1 MAFFIATIQ
10 SAAGEMKQLTIE
22 AATPFAARQFLRRR
36 GIRALELQLDRSGPS
51 TSKQRSESAFIANY
65 LTRDGKPAST
75 TIQAVDERSA
85 KRLLR
90 QRGIRALSL
99 ERAGNRS
106 TEAPPLTQARKPSL
120 VKTSSSDKNAQ
131 IQQRSAFQ
139 SLEKLL
145 EKPPGVK
152 EKAVFASKLAALVDA
167 GVPIVR
173 SLDLMAS
180 QQKMPMFK
188 RALTQ
193 VSLDVNEG
201 IALGTAIRR
210 WPKVF
215 DQLSIAMVEAGEA
228 GGVLDEALKRLA
240 KLLEDNA
247 KLQNQIKGALGYP
260 VAVLVIAILVF
271 LGMTIFLIPTF
282 AGIFEDLGAELP
294 AFTQLL
300 VNLSELLRSTVALY
314 LAGGLL
320 LIIWLF
326 RKYYT
331 TSNGRRVIDRLML
344 KVPLFGELILM
355 TATAQF
361 CRIFSS
367 LTRAGVPILLAM
379 EISSQTAG
387 NSIISDA
394 ILASRG
400 MVQNGVLLSTAL
412 IRQKVLPDMALSML
426 AIGEETGEMD
436 KMLSKVADFYE
447 DEVGAMVKALTSMLE
462 PAMIVVVG
470 GIVGS
475 ILLAMYLPMFTVF
488 DQIQ

>member
-1 MAFFIATIQ
+1 MAEFLAVVQ
-10 SAAGEMKQLTIE
+10 SPKGAIKELRIE
-22 AATPFAARQFLRRR
+22 ADSALAARRFLRRR
-36 GIRALELQLDRSGPS
+36 GFKPLSLEQ
-51 TSKQRSESAFIANY
+51 SKSQNQRVPQQRQTDFIASYINQEGK
-65 LTRDGKPAST
+65 RDST
-75 TIQAVDERSA
+75 TLQAADERSA
-85 KRLLR
+85 RRQLR
-90 QRGIRALSL
+90 RRGIKVLTL
-99 ERAGNRS
+99 ERFVRKTTINPTPLSRKQPFFLPTKTGGGDAGRIKHS
-106 TEAPPLTQARKPSL
+106 GFEG
-120 VKTSSSDKNAQ
+120 
-131 IQQRSAFQ
+131 
-139 SLEKLL
+139 LERLF

-173 SLDLMAS
+173 SLDLMAT
-180 QQKMPMFK
+180 QQKLPMFK
-188 RALTQ
+188 RALTK

-201 IALGTAIRR
+201 IALGSAIRE

-314 LAGGLL
+314 FVGALL

-326 RKYYT
+326 ARYYGT
-331 TSNGRRVIDRLML
+331 HNGRRVIDRLML
-344 KVPLFGELILM
+344 KLPLFGELILM

-367 LTRAGVPILLAM
+367 LTRAGVPILMSM

-400 MVQNGVLLSTAL
+400 MVQEGILLSTAL
-412 IRQKVLPDMALSML
+412 IRQNVLPDMALNML

-447 DEVGAMVKALTSMLE
+447 DEVEAMVKALTSMLE

>member
-1 MAFFIATIQ
+1 M
-10 SAAGEMKQLTIE
+10 
-22 AATPFAARQFLRRR
+22 
-36 GIRALELQLDRSGPS
+36 
-51 TSKQRSESAFIANY
+51 
-65 LTRDGKPAST
+65 
-75 TIQAVDERSA
+75 
-85 KRLLR
+85 
-90 QRGIRALSL
+90 
-99 ERAGNRS
+99 
-106 TEAPPLTQARKPSL
+106 
-120 VKTSSSDKNAQ
+120 
-131 IQQRSAFQ
+131 
-139 SLEKLL
+139 
-145 EKPPGVK
+145 
-152 EKAVFASKLAALVDA
+152 
-167 GVPIVR
+167 
-173 SLDLMAS
+173 
-180 QQKMPMFK
+180 
-188 RALTQ
+188 
-193 VSLDVNEG
+193 SLDVTKG
-201 IALGTAIRR
+201 SLGAAIRQ

-228 GGVLDEALKRLA
+228 GGVLDESLKRLA

-300 VNLSELLRSTVALY
+300 VDLSKLLRSTTALY
-314 LAGGLL
+314 IVGVI
-320 LIIWLF
+320 LITIWLF
-326 RKYYT
+326 SRYYGT
-331 TSNGRRVIDRLML
+331 YKGRRNIDRLIL
-344 KVPLFGELILM
+344 KLPLFGNLIMM

-367 LTRAGVPILLAM
+367 LTRAGVPILMSL

-387 NSIISDA
+387 NTIISDA
-394 ILASRG
+394 IIASRS
-400 MVQNGVLLSTAL
+400 MVQEGVLLSTAL
-412 IRQKVLPDMALSML
+412 IRQKVLPDMALNML

-447 DEVGAMVKALTSMLE
+447 DEVSAMVKALTSMLE

-488 DQIQ
+488 DQIK

>member
-1 MAFFIATIQ
+1 MASFVASYNGPTGQ
-10 SAAGEMKQLTIE
+10 ERTLTIKAADPSE
-22 AATPFAARQFLRRR
+22 AKKLLRRR
-36 GIRALELQLDRSGPS
+36 GIRATAL
-51 TSKQRSESAFIANY
+51 
-65 LTRDGKPAST
+65 KPAGKKGDADKGSEE
-75 TIQAVDERSA
+75 QPKSGMFSQDLN
-85 KRLLR
+85 RL
-90 QRGIRALSL
+90 
-99 ERAGNRS
+99 
-106 TEAPPLTQARKPSL
+106 
-120 VKTSSSDKNAQ
+120 
-131 IQQRSAFQ
+131 F
-139 SLEKLL
+139 

-152 EKAVFASKLAALVDA
+152 EKAIFASKLAALVDA

-173 SLDLMAS
+173 SLDLMAT
-180 QQKMPMFK
+180 QQKLPMFK
-188 RALTQ
+188 RALTK

-201 IALGTAIRR
+201 IALGTALRQ

-282 AGIFEDLGAELP
+282 AEIFEDLGAELP

-300 VNLSELLRSTVALY
+300 VNLSALLRSTAALY
-314 LAGGLL
+314 MLGVILVAVWFL
-320 LIIWLF
+320 
-326 RKYYT
+326 
-331 TSNGRRVIDRLML
+331 GRFYSTEKGRGTIDRLIL

-367 LTRAGVPILLAM
+367 LSRAGVPILMSM

-394 ILASRG
+394 ILESR
-400 MVQNGVLLSTAL
+400 MLVQEGVLLSTAL

-426 AIGEETGEMD
+426 SIGEETGEMD

-475 ILLAMYLPMFTVF
+475 ILLAMYLPMFSVF
-488 DQIQ
+488 DQIK

>member
-1 MAFFIATIQ
+1 MASFVATYNSSTGQ
-10 SAAGEMKQLTIE
+10 PRNLTLKAADLVE
-22 AATPFAARQFLRRR
+22 AKRLLRRR
-36 GIRALELQLDRSGPS
+36 GIKAIELKAADTGKKGSGND
-51 TSKQRSESAFIANY
+51 SKEEQRSLLSFDLGRAF
-65 LTRDGKPAST
+65 
-75 TIQAVDERSA
+75 
-85 KRLLR
+85 
-90 QRGIRALSL
+90 
-99 ERAGNRS
+99 
-106 TEAPPLTQARKPSL
+106 
-120 VKTSSSDKNAQ
+120 
-131 IQQRSAFQ
+131 
-139 SLEKLL
+139 

-173 SLDLMAS
+173 SLDLMAT
-180 QQKMPMFK
+180 QQKLPMFK
-188 RALTQ
+188 RALTK

-201 IALGTAIRR
+201 VSLGAAIRQ

-215 DQLSIAMVEAGEA
+215 DQLSVAMVEAGEA
-228 GGVLDEALKRLA
+228 GGVLDESLKRLA

-300 VNLSELLRSTVALY
+300 VDLSKLLRSTTALY
-314 LAGGLL
+314 IVGVILVT
-320 LIIWLF
+320 IWLF
-326 RKYYT
+326 SRYYST
-331 TSNGRRVIDRLML
+331 YKGRRNVDRLIL
-344 KVPLFGELILM
+344 KLPLFGNLIMM

-367 LTRAGVPILLAM
+367 LTRAGVPILMSL

-387 NSIISDA
+387 NTIISDA
-394 ILASRG
+394 IIASRT
-400 MVQNGVLLSTAL
+400 MVQEGVLLSTAL
-412 IRQKVLPDMALSML
+412 IRQKVLPDMALNML

-447 DEVGAMVKALTSMLE
+447 DEVSAMVKARTSMLE

-475 ILLAMYLPMFTVF
+475 ILLAMYLPMFTIF

>member
-1 MAFFIATIQ
+1 MAAFIASYAGPTGQPRTVTIK
-10 SAAGEMKQLTIE
+10 AANLAE
-22 AATPFAARQFLRRR
+22 AKKLLRRR
-36 GIRALELQLDRSGPS
+36 GIRAEELRPVSLGNTQ
-51 TSKQRSESAFIANY
+51 
-65 LTRDGKPAST
+65 DGKANGADAAGLKS
-75 TIQAVDERSA
+75 IDLN
-85 KRLLR
+85 RL
-90 QRGIRALSL
+90 
-99 ERAGNRS
+99 
-106 TEAPPLTQARKPSL
+106 
-120 VKTSSSDKNAQ
+120 
-131 IQQRSAFQ
+131 F
-139 SLEKLL
+139 EKA
-145 EKPPGVK
+145 PGVK

-173 SLDLMAS
+173 SLDLMAT
-180 QQKMPMFK
+180 QQKLPMFK
-188 RALTQ
+188 RALTK

-201 IALGTAIRR
+201 IALATALRQ

-228 GGVLDEALKRLA
+228 GGVLDETLKRLA

-247 KLQNQIKGALGYP
+247 KLENQIKGALGYP
-260 VAVLVIAILVF
+260 IAVLVIAILVF

-300 VNLSELLRSTVALY
+300 VDLSELLRSPVALY
-314 LAGGLL
+314 AAGAILL
-320 LIIWLF
+320 SIWLF
-326 RKYYT
+326 GRFYAT
-331 TSNGRRVIDRLML
+331 HNGRRTIDRLML
-344 KVPLFGELILM
+344 KLPLFGELILM

-367 LTRAGVPILLAM
+367 LTRAGVPILMSM
-379 EISSQTAG
+379 EISSETAG
-387 NSIISDA
+387 NAIISDA

-400 MVQNGVLLSTAL
+400 MVQEGVLLSNAL
-412 IRQKVLPDMALSML
+412 IRQKVLPDMALNML
-426 AIGEETGEMD
+426 GIGEETGEMD

>member
-1 MAFFIATIQ
+1 MPAFIATYTGPAGQ
-10 SAAGEMKQLTIE
+10 SRSLTLK
-22 AATPFAARQFLRRR
+22 ASDLSQARKLLRRR
-36 GIRALELQLDRSGPS
+36 GIRAEEL
-51 TSKQRSESAFIANY
+51 
-65 LTRDGKPAST
+65 KPASDNK
-75 TIQAVDERSA
+75 IDENGSSG
-85 KRLLR
+85 LLSFD
-90 QRGIRALSL
+90 L
-99 ERAGNRS
+99 N
-106 TEAPPLTQARKPSL
+106 
-120 VKTSSSDKNAQ
+120 
-131 IQQRSAFQ
+131 
-139 SLEKLL
+139 KLL

-173 SLDLMAS
+173 SLDLMAT
-180 QQKMPMFK
+180 QQKLPMFQ
-188 RALTQ
+188 RALMK

-201 IALGTAIRR
+201 IALGTAIRQ

-215 DQLSIAMVEAGEA
+215 DELSIAMVEAGEA

-300 VNLSELLRSTVALY
+300 VNLSDLLRSSVALY
-314 LAGGLL
+314 AAGALL
-320 LIIWLF
+320 MAFWLI
-326 RKYYT
+326 RRYYGT
-331 TSNGRRVIDRLML
+331 HNGRRVIDRLLL
-344 KVPLFGELILM
+344 KLPLFGELILM

-367 LTRAGVPILLAM
+367 LTRAGVPILQAM

-387 NSIISDA
+387 NAIISDA
-394 ILASRG
+394 ILTSRS
-400 MVQNGVLLSTAL
+400 MVQEGVLLSTAL
-412 IRQKVLPDMALSML
+412 IRQKVLPDMALNML

-436 KMLSKVADFYE
+436 RMLSKVADFYE

>member
-1 MAFFIATIQ
+1 MASFVATYTSSTGQ
-10 SAAGEMKQLTIE
+10 PRSLTLKASDLVE
-22 AATPFAARQFLRRR
+22 AKKLLRRR
-36 GIRALELQLDRSGPS
+36 GIKATELKATVTNNNNDKKD
-51 TSKQRSESAFIANY
+51 SKEEQ
-65 LTRDGKPAST
+65 
-75 TIQAVDERSA
+75 
-85 KRLLR
+85 
-90 QRGIRALSL
+90 
-99 ERAGNRS
+99 
-106 TEAPPLTQARKPSL
+106 
-120 VKTSSSDKNAQ
+120 
-131 IQQRSAFQ
+131 Q
-139 SLEKLL
+139 SLLSFDLGKAF

-173 SLDLMAS
+173 SLDLMAT
-180 QQKMPMFK
+180 QQKLPMFK
-188 RALTQ
+188 RALTK

-201 IALGTAIRR
+201 ISLGAAIRQ

-215 DQLSIAMVEAGEA
+215 DQLSVAMVEAGEA
-228 GGVLDEALKRLA
+228 GGVLDESLKRLA

-247 KLQNQIKGALGYP
+247 KLQNQIKGAMGYP

-300 VNLSELLRSTVALY
+300 VDLSNLLRSMTAVY
-314 LAGGLL
+314 IVGVL
-320 LIIWLF
+320 LISLWLF
-326 RKYYT
+326 ARYYAT
-331 TSNGRRVIDRLML
+331 YKGRRTIDRLVL
-344 KVPLFGELILM
+344 KLPLFGNLIMM

-367 LTRAGVPILLAM
+367 LTRAGVPILMSL

-387 NSIISDA
+387 NTIISDA

-400 MVQNGVLLSTAL
+400 MVQEGVLLSTAL
-412 IRQKVLPDMALSML
+412 IRQKVLPDMALNML

-447 DEVGAMVKALTSMLE
+447 DEVSAMVKALTSMLE

-470 GIVGS
+470 GLVGS
-475 ILLAMYLPMFTVF
+475 ILLAMYLPMFSGF

>member
-1 MAFFIATIQ
+1 MPAFTATYSSPTGQ
-10 SAAGEMKQLTIE
+10 SKQLIVK
-22 AATPFAARQFLRRR
+22 ASDLSQARRLLRRR
-36 GIRALELQLDRSGPS
+36 GIRATEL
-51 TSKQRSESAFIANY
+51 
-65 LTRDGKPAST
+65 KPANENKGGIESGSSGL
-75 TIQAVDERSA
+75 SA
-85 KRLLR
+85 
-90 QRGIRALSL
+90 IDF
-99 ERAGNRS
+99 N
-106 TEAPPLTQARKPSL
+106 
-120 VKTSSSDKNAQ
+120 
-131 IQQRSAFQ
+131 
-139 SLEKLL
+139 KLF

-173 SLDLMAS
+173 SLDLMAT
-180 QQKMPMFK
+180 QQKLPMFR
-188 RALTQ
+188 RALTK

-201 IALGTAIRR
+201 VALGTAIRQ

-215 DQLSIAMVEAGEA
+215 DELSIAMVEAGEA

-294 AFTQLL
+294 AFTRLL
-300 VNLSELLRSTVALY
+300 VNLSELLRSSVALY
-314 LAGGLL
+314 AAGVLL
-320 LIIWLF
+320 LTIWMIG
-326 RKYYT
+326 RYYAT
-331 TSNGRRVIDRLML
+331 RNGRRLIDRLLL
-344 KVPLFGELILM
+344 KLPLFGELILM

-367 LTRAGVPILLAM
+367 LTRAGVPILQAM

-387 NSIISDA
+387 NAIISDA
-394 ILASRG
+394 ILASRS
-400 MVQNGVLLSTAL
+400 MVQEGVLLSTAL
-412 IRQKVLPDMALSML
+412 IRQKVLPDMALNML

-436 KMLSKVADFYE
+436 RMLSKVADFYE